1 MSVARNEPFVSAI
14 ETVTARIV
22 CIYKTCFHFVLCH
35 IFHVV
40 FSSLSIYL
48 SLSTLISFHLPSH
61 DGVSV
66 HFQSYGRN
74 RMQMSGQ
81 MLYGPKT
88 ITWKYIY
95 LHAKF
100 RFGIV
105 HIILQRVYADSS
117 MLKVTS
123 STLIYV
129 CQFVTYMCSVFA
141 YNICCCNIKYIH
153 TKDTFAWKTAYW
165 QQNAIKSFFS
175 DLVDWPPSFW
185 FSWNMS
191 SKSSKLKCIFLNLK

>member
-1 MSVARNEPFVSAI
+1 MKSLENIYMLVARNEPSCQPLRQSQRASSVFTKHVFI
-14 ETVTARIV
+14 MFYVT
-22 CIYKTCFHFVLCH
+22 FFMS
-35 IFHVV
+35 F
-40 FSSLSIYL
+40 FL
-48 SLSTLISFHLPSH
+48 SLSTYPSLSSLISFHLPSH

-117 MLKVTS
+117 MLKVTG

-129 CQFVTYMCSVFA
+129 CKFFSYMCSVFA
-141 YNICCCNIKYIH
+141 YNICYCNIKYRHREYICMENSLLT
-153 TKDTFAWKTAYW
+153 TKC
-165 QQNAIKSFFS
+165 N
-175 DLVDWPPSFW
+175 
-185 FSWNMS
+185 
-191 SKSSKLKCIFLNLK
+191 